1 MEKFAV
7 ITGVSKGLGRALSEE
22 FKKHGYKI
30 IGISRNRGEA
40 NPDYFIPADLTKK
53 EDIDRIFTEITKIT
67 DKVDVL
73 INNAGIG
80 IYEKWEN
87 ISEEDLRKVFELNF
101 FAVVF
106 LTQKLLPLLKK
117 SKGTIINVSSVAGKI
132 YVPYMGAYCTTKYAL
147 NAFSDSLRAE
157 LQKDNVHVLNLI
169 VGRISTGFSSR
180 ALGSRKPPETPAGS
194 ATPEDFAK
202 AVYKA
207 FIQKKREITYPWWYK
222 PLIWLANKFPSIY
235 DSKVLEKWESQDSV

>member
-7 ITGVSKGLGRALSEE
+7 ITGVSKGLGKALTEE
-22 FKKHGYKI
+22 FQKHGYKI
-30 IGISRNRGEA
+30 IGISRNKGKA

-132 YVPYMGAYCTTKYAL
+132 YVPYMGAYCATKYAL

-157 LQKDNVHVLNLI
+157 LQKNNVHVLNLI

-180 ALGSRKPPETPAGS
+180 ALGSKKPPETPACG

-207 FIQKKREITYPWWYK
+207 FIQKKREITYPWWYR
-222 PLIWLANKFPSIY
+222 PLIWLVNKFPSIY
-235 DSKVLEKWESQDSV
+235 DRKALEKWESQDSV